1 MKNRIIIMTMTKEMK
16 GKDNKGIYFAL
27 TSEEDHY

>member
-1 MKNRIIIMTMTKEMK
+1 MTKEMK

>member
-16 GKDNKGIYFAL
+16 GKDNNGIHFAL
-27 TSEEDHY
+27 TSEEGQD